1 MINGYERH
9 SPSSLNLFAASP
21 AMFVLERV
29 LGRKQPVGAPAHR
42 GVAVE
47 EGVTTGLMDMRLS
60 VPTCTNAA
68 LTKYDMLTAMS
79 PDPRRERYRET
90 IPGMVKAALETL
102 RKYGKPTGVQGFVS
116 WQPEDLKLPIVGYYD
131 YEWSHHGILGDL
143 KTTEKMPSQIKVNHA
158 RQVSLYAESDN
169 IDARLIYCT
178 PKRLE
183 VYGLENVR
191 RHRDALH
198 KIALSVEKFLAL
210 SDNPEFF
217 VNITV
222 PDLDSFYWANPPA
235 RQLAYE
241 IWGV

>member
-1 MINGYERH
+1 MIEYERH

-21 AMFVLERV
+21 AMFVLERI
-29 LGRKQPVGAPAHR
+29 LGLKQPVGSPAHR

-47 EGVTTGLMDMRLS
+47 EGVTFGLMDLKAP
-60 VPTCTNAA
+60 VAACINAA
-68 LTKYDMLTAMS
+68 LVKYDTITAFS
-79 PDPRRERYRET
+79 PDPRKDQYRAT
-90 IPGMVKAALETL
+90 VAPMVTSALKEL
-102 RKYGKPTGVQGFVS
+102 RDYGKPSTTQGFVT
-116 WQPEDLKLPIVGYYD
+116 WQPEDLRLPIVGYFD
-131 YEWSHHGILGDL
+131 YEWSKHGILGDL
-143 KTTEKMPSQIKVNHA
+143 KTTERMPSQIKTGHA
-158 RQVSLYAESDN
+158 RQVALYAASDN

-191 RHRDALH
+191 KHRDALH
-198 KIALSVEKFLAL
+198 RIALAVEKFIALS
-210 SDNPEFF
+210 DDPEFF
-217 VNITV
+217 KTITV